1 MHAAW
6 KKHTQFNDNHRPI
19 RSYRLLPVTVFPA
32 NAGAVNIR
40 ELSKIRAS
48 RGGLTTKLHALVDA
62 DGRPVSLRL
71 TGGQVHDACE
81 AEALIEAIPEGAT
94 LLGDKGYD
102 STAIREAAAARNI
115 WANIPN
121 RSNRKQRFGFSSW
134 LYRQRNLVER
144 FFNRIK
150 QFRGIATRYDKDAA
164 NYLAAIKLI
173 CSRL

>member
-1 MHAAW
+1 MG
-6 KKHTQFNDNHRPI
+6 R
-19 RSYRLLPVTVFPA
+19 
-32 NAGAVNIR
+32 
-40 ELSKIRAS
+40 S

-102 STAIREAAAARNI
+102 SAAIRHAAAERNI
-115 WANIPN
+115 WTNIPN

-173 CSRL
+173 CIRLWCNA

>member
-1 MHAAW
+1 MG
-6 KKHTQFNDNHRPI
+6 R
-19 RSYRLLPVTVFPA
+19 
-32 NAGAVNIR
+32 
-40 ELSKIRAS
+40 S

-62 DGRPVSLRL
+62 DGRPVRLRL
-71 TGGQVHDACE
+71 TSGQVHDARE

-102 STAIREAAAARNI
+102 STTIREAAAARNI

-173 CSRL
+173 CARLWCNV